1 MTSKIYFAIIF
12 SDYQE
17 LNLKRFI
24 DQLNIKN
31 EIIIING
38 RFERS
43 SFKKNNYKFPK
54 NVKIKNCSNKF
65 VYLIYLLL
73 FIIKN
78 FSYNKKFIFGNP
90 GGKLCKFLRMFING
104 KNQIYVDDGFLSIH
118 YDFNKLKKDCTVFTI
133 YNIKLPTKIN
143 KIQYFPKYKINRKK
157 NCDKVLLIG
166 SPFFANNLL
175 SKYKFMNIMKILSK
189 KNKVIYYYPHRY
201 ENVELSLL
209 PKNFKILKRKT
220 TIEKFIDN
228 YKYNFRLIY
237 AFGFSSSIMEISYFY
252 KKENL
257 RALDVNDWI
266 DNKGERFH
274 RKKGFKAHYQ
284 YLRKQKI
291 NIIKLKKINNL
302 N

>member
-1 MTSKIYFAIIF
+1 MINKFYLAIIL

-43 SFKKNNYKFPK
+43 SFKKNIYKFPK

-65 VYLIYLLL
+65 VYLIYLIS

-78 FSYNKKFIFGNP
+78 FYNNKKFIFGNP
-90 GGKLCKFLRMFING
+90 GGKLCKFLRIFING
-104 KNQIYVDDGFLSIH
+104 KNQIYVDDGFVSIH
-118 YDFNKLKKDCTVFTI
+118 FDFNKLKKNCTVFTI
-133 YNIKLPTKIN
+133 YDFRLPIKIN
-143 KIQYFPKYKINRKK
+143 KIKFFPKYKINRKK
-157 NCDKVLLIG
+157 TCDKVLLIG
-166 SPFFANNLL
+166 SPFFKNNLL
-175 SKYKFMNIMKILSK
+175 SEYKFMNIMKILSK
-189 KNKVIYYYPHRY
+189 KNKVIYYYPHRF
-201 ENVELSLL
+201 ENIELSLL
-209 PKNFKILKRKT
+209 PKNFEILKRKT
-220 TIEKFIDN
+220 TVEKFIDN
-228 YKYNFRLIY
+228 YKYNFKLIY
-237 AFGFSSSIMEISYFY
+237 AFGFSSSIIEISFY
-252 KKENL
+252 NKKENL

-266 DNKGERFH
+266 DNEGERFY
-274 RKKGFKAHYQ
+274 RKKGFKAHYR
-284 YLRKQKI
+284 YLKKQKI